1 MPKCQNCG
9 EHVTE
14 KYVQIFCPPE
24 RDDPKACPHC
34 PDLMRVGT
42 DVRAKG
48 SYEDIDEGEI

>member
-14 KYVQIFCPPE
+14 KYVRIFCPAD
-24 RDDPKACPHC
+24 RDHPKACPHC

-42 DVRAKG
+42 DVREKG
-48 SYEDIDEGEI
+48 SYEEVDEI